1 MEGSSINIVI
11 LSITANSDENT
22 KENKK
27 SYEIDTQNE
36 LSYEKLIL
44 RVRVHT
50 GQLKLNFTAIKS
62 RIKKNDCLIKII
74 QLISI

>member
-11 LSITANSDENT
+11 LPITTNSDENT

-27 SYEIDTQNE
+27 SNEIYSQNK
-36 LSYEKLIL
+36 LSYKKLIL

-50 GQLKLNFTAIKS
+50 GQLKLNFKAIKS
-62 RIKKNDCLIKII
+62 RIKKTDCLIKII
-74 QLISI
+74 KLISI